1 MPMVPVTSPDVV
13 PFRGR
18 DKWGEIAGNA
28 ILAALG
34 VALAWVGFTQV
45 PGQVTPIR
53 VASWFTVFA
62 VGVTIVLV
70 IALVF
75 TRQLPTLRERNVGGA
90 QVLEVHAWRGDWWH
104 AMSLDAALAAAGLL
118 VVSLGFQAGGQWVLP
133 ALCVGLVAFW
143 YLGRVLM
150 AALGR
155 RRNEGLVLL
164 DESIVHNTSSGWSQ
178 SARSEVRSVRA
189 RGNSVLLTLR
199 SPANVNECP
208 VLWRGS
214 TRIPADK
221 MVIKCSMMGHTAND
235 LAQWL
240 QDELQLTGNR

>member
-1 MPMVPVTSPDVV
+1 MVPVTSPDVV

-18 DKWGEIAGNA
+18 NKWGEVAGNA
-28 ILAALG
+28 FLAALG
-34 VALAWVGFTQV
+34 AALAWVGFTQV
-45 PGQVTPIR
+45 PEQVTPVR
-53 VASWFTVFA
+53 VISWFTVFA
-62 VGVTIVLV
+62 VGITIVLV
-70 IALVF
+70 IALVL
-75 TRQLPTLRERNVGGA
+75 TRHLPTLCERNVGGA
-90 QVLEVHAWRGDWWH
+90 QALEVHAWRGDWWH
-104 AMSLDAALAAAGLL
+104 AIALDAALAATGLL
-118 VVSLGFQAGGQWVLP
+118 VAVLGFQTGGQWVLP

-143 YLGRVLM
+143 FLGRVLM

-164 DESIVHNTSSGWSQ
+164 DEYIVHNTPSGWSQ
-178 SARSEVRSVRA
+178 SARREVRGVRA

-214 TRIPADK
+214 KRLPADK
-221 MVIKCSMMGHTAND
+221 MVVKCSMMGHTAND

-240 QDELQLTGNR
+240 QDELQLTDNG